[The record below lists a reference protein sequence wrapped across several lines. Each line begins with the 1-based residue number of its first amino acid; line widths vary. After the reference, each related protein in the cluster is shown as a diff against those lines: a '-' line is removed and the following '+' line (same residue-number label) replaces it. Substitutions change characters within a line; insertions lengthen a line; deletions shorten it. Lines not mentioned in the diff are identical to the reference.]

1 MSRECSVH
9 VITKPRD
16 ACLRQ
21 TRLSISPLFFFVVG
35 YAILKDFWHTCLR
48 EDSTGDVMTTDQ

>member
-1 MSRECSVH
+1 MH

-48 EDSTGDVMTTDQ
+48 EDSIGVVMTTDQ

>member
-9 VITKPRD
+9 VITKPH

-35 YAILKDFWHTCLR
+35 YSILKDLWHTCWR
-48 EDSTGDVMTTDQ
+48 EDSTGDVMTIDQ